1 MNNKAKEEN
10 EKISIEET
18 RLDTDKRARDQRD
31 YEIMLMD
38 YIKNQFEGI

>member
-1 MNNKAKEEN
+1 MNNKTKEEN
-10 EKISIEET
+10 EKIFIEES
-18 RLDTDKRARDQRD
+18 RFDTDKRARDQRD